1 MSIKNFAGVLCYQL
15 VTNTSAF
22 LSSPVRGPRL
32 LSEISLPA
40 LTSVSATEVSDVTLS
55 ISGQGQE
62 THVPLRTL
70 KDNNV
75 LLHHQVCYPI
85 TVGKNGKKST
95 LTRLCK
101 LCKEKDGKKHPVGYY
116 CLTCGETIPFVA
128 PISIIQN
135 AIVSKNMLKT
145 LSEQVSV

>member
-1 MSIKNFAGVLCYQL
+1 
-15 VTNTSAF
+15 
-22 LSSPVRGPRL
+22 
-32 LSEISLPA
+32 

-70 KDNNV
+70 KDNNG

-101 LCKEKDGKKHPVGYY
+101 LCKEKEGAITVSLVVKQ
-116 CLTCGETIPFVA
+116 IPLVA
-128 PISIIQN
+128 SISKIRN